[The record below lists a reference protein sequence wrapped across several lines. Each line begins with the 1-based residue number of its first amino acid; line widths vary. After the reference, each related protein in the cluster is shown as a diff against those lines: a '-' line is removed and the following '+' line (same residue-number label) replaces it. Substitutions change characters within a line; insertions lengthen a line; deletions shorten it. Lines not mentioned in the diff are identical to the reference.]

1 MPGAYIWRRVQS
13 LLPKQSLAGI
23 TVWGNSLE
31 RRRYMKQSVISQ
43 ALLLI
48 LGGLACIGILYTVGG
63 SITNHFRYESQESV
77 QKRTEEM
84 YMPGLAY
91 MKQEDKPTKVQWIKE
106 AALSWL
112 PLVRYIEEK
121 EPYESAVED
130 QETIAKILEN
140 QANDENMVDENG
152 NLVGEEAP
160 AKSEPV
166 VEQGQ
171 SSIDMSI
178 ERLRDFDYLLSN
190 FYIVDSTTM
199 IGPDQLN
206 ADDLLGR
213 SMKIDKSTGGPK
225 ILIFHTHSQE
235 EFVDSTPGDPSTSI
249 VGVGEYLTK
258 LLNDKGIETI
268 HDTGVYDIIDGQ
280 LDRSNAYE
288 NAEASVRP
296 ILEANPTIE
305 VAIDLHRDGV
315 AEGTHLVTEVNGK
328 QTAKIMYF
336 NGLSRT
342 KTNGDIAYLYNP
354 YIQDNLAFS
363 LQMELASE
371 SMYPGFARRIYLRG
385 YRYNLHLVP
394 KSLLI
399 EAGAQTNTV
408 EEMMNAMEV
417 LANTLEHVITE

>member
-1 MPGAYIWRRVQS
+1 MMKSRNLMVS
-13 LLPKQSLAGI
+13 LTAGI
-23 TVWGNSLE
+23 LICVIAIGGGAELFQVW
-31 RRRYMKQSVISQ
+31 
-43 ALLLI
+43 
-48 LGGLACIGILYTVGG
+48 
-63 SITNHFRYESQESV
+63 RYEGRKAIRKSV
-77 QKRTEEM
+77 EEM

-91 MKQEDKPTKVQWIKE
+91 LREPPDNDISTWLKDK
-106 AALSWL
+106 ALVWL
-112 PLVRYIEEK
+112 PLVGYISDK
-121 EPYESAVED
+121 ETLESGMED
-130 QETIAKILEN
+130 EETIAKILES
-140 QANDENMVDENG
+140 QANDESVVDSSG
-152 NLVGEEAP
+152 NLVGESKTAQVP
-160 AKSEPV
+160 TAIS
-166 VEQGQ
+166 QGQ
-171 SSIDMSI
+171 SPIDMSI
-178 ERLRDFDYLLSN
+178 EKLRDFDYLLSN
-190 FYIVDSTTM
+190 FYTVDSSTM

-213 SMKIDKSTGGPK
+213 SMKINQESDGPK

-235 EFVDSTPGDPSTSI
+235 EFVDSIPGDTSTSI
-249 VGVGEYLTK
+249 VGMGEYLTE
-258 LLNDKGIETI
+258 LLNGLGIETI

-288 NAEASVRP
+288 YAEAGVRP
-296 ILEANPTIE
+296 ILEANPSIE

-342 KTNGDIAYLYNP
+342 RTNGDIDYLYNP

-371 SMYPGFARRIYLRG
+371 SLFPGFARHIYLRG
-385 YRYNLHLVP
+385 YRYNLHLLP

-408 EEMMNAMEV
+408 EEMRNAMEV
-417 LANTLEHVITE
+417 LASTLQYVLTEES